1 MAFGSK
7 KYKVVSKGRSGLL
20 YKEGD
25 KTITVDSELLSESLG
40 IAIFTNSIK
49 SWEAPFNDEALSSED
64 RTRII
69 ENIKKDLEKQKHKVI
84 LVGDGIVNNEIA
96 PASAKNSGKTETQVD
111 IESY

>member
-7 KYKVVSKGRSGLL
+7 KNKVISKGRSGLL

-40 IAIFTNSIK
+40 IAIFTDSIK
-49 SWEAPFNDEALSSED
+49 SWDAPFNEEPLSEED
-64 RTRII
+64 RSRII
-69 ENIKKDLEKQKHKVI
+69 ENIKKDLERQKHKVI
-84 LVGDGIVNNEIA
+84 LVGNGIINETAHA
-96 PASAKNSGKTETQVD
+96 PADNSGKTETYVE